1 MGALNV
7 LHVEDDESIRALTE
21 LIFSLAADGIV
32 RTAASGE
39 EALAALKSGYKPDVI
54 LLDVMMPGLDGPT
67 VLALLREMPL
77 HSSTPV
83 IFMTARAHARQRDRL
98 LSLGAIGVIT
108 KPFDPTTLAAEI
120 RGYLAGARP

>member
-1 MGALNV
+1 MSALNV

-21 LIFSLAADGIV
+21 LIFSLAGDGIV

-39 EALAALKSGYKPDVI
+39 EALAALESGYKPDVI

-108 KPFDPTTLAAEI
+108 KPFDPTTLAADI